1 MFRDRATL
9 GFKVWA
15 RGLGFRALHLGFV
28 LMWRSRSLS
37 LFLALSNFE
46 RERARRP
53 SHLATSFAFAR
64 SLARSRS
71 LSLSLSLSLLLW
83 GERGGVG
90 GQAGLRRGRLGDFRV

>member
-37 LFLALSNFE
+37 LFQHSPISKE
-46 RERARRP
+46 RERGDHP
-53 SHLATSFAFAR
+53 TLPLLSLSHAR
-64 SLARSRS
+64 SLARA

-90 GQAGLRRGRLGDFRV
+90 GQTGLRRGRLGDFRV